1 MSNNA
6 PLSRLS
12 DHRAVLLGCEAIGW
26 LHMAG
31 KAHPDFLRQHGGQTS
46 GYKLKNWAQAL
57 VPDWDSTLSWL
68 SRAGGLAWPKSLTEF
83 LREFDRGGA
92 KNALGL
98 LQAAHAMASGIEKNH
113 PLRSTR
119 YLGQDTT
126 HMWRTTAFGHPVRNL
141 LKNPP
146 DVLCEGCWEAL
157 LANIGKLLADLKELA
172 EPASPHT
179 EASVQSWWHWR
190 QATIGPD
197 GWLRWAFSQ
206 TLAETRIPNNDVTLW
221 DQSYVAAALFKSA
234 VAGVLLEGDKFKWD
248 HNLKQNTRWRVLTVG
263 LGAGH
268 YEARAVRIG
277 DWTGARRE
285 IERFFD
291 SVCQCVEV
299 ELAVGSLL
307 YRDDEVLAFSFP
319 GKPVGRNDPEEDIE
333 GLREAVQDCVD
344 DLDLAKALDTPP
356 VVRLSESTRSMIRMA
371 REVKKARE
379 TLRVPLHRSWQLPR
393 NEKGK
398 GRHTCPVCG
407 LRPNGSSE
415 SAREK
420 KGIPCEPCRERRR
433 GRLQDWLAG
442 RVEGD
447 SIWISEV
454 ADRHDRVA
462 LLTLSLDIA
471 GWLEG
476 EHVDSLRA
484 QSLAEMLDANP
495 GLRGYVSKES
505 EQPDWEA
512 LTNAVTGYVS
522 NPQKDTGG
530 NKLSDPLLSSLS
542 EGFRHESDL
551 SAFFDKIVQDRADAP
566 SWHDLEGHDA
576 RRAEWLAHQLFR
588 KNASPGRV
596 RRFWETTETFFSELL
611 ARFREITRRSA
622 NRWRVRRLAVTPASG
637 TWTERQTYAGHFG
650 AGEDAAPL
658 EFVCTGN
665 NQLVTICNLARVLG
679 SGDEPGALRGKTLNL
694 VDDEGRHGHTFDR
707 VAEAPAP
714 LGTYHP
720 LIVLDRS
727 PARFRLLVPLDAVD
741 TCVQAAVE
749 KWEVEMTR
757 VWDRLPLRV
766 GVVAFP
772 RKLPYQA
779 VVEAARNVEDDLA
792 RCGQETWR
800 VHDVRTLDGVTALSL
815 VRPDGEHQLVTVPVA
830 LPDGRPDVFYPYCAV
845 GDVRI
850 REPHDFAAPTWDRK
864 TARHGTQV
872 YRWMPELRPGDGVRV
887 APSRVARVF
896 LDSTARRFEP
906 VPVRYLGDWC
916 AAREVWR
923 RVQEAAPSLTAA
935 RALEAV
941 LLEKREAWAFPK
953 TPDARDRWLD
963 FVRASLVNLWSVRGS
978 ALETFV
984 DATRRDILLE
994 TLAWHLHVL
1003 KQDTES

>member
-1 MSNNA
+1 MPNNA
-6 PLSRLS
+6 PLSQLS
-12 DHRAVLLGCEAIGW
+12 DHRAVLLGCEAVGW
-26 LHMAG
+26 LHMTG
-31 KAHPDFLRQHGGQTS
+31 KAHPNFLRQHGGQKV
-46 GYKLKNWAQAL
+46 GYNAKDWARAL
-57 VPDWDSTLSWL
+57 VPGWDETLAWL
-68 SRAGGLAWPKSLTEF
+68 SNTNKVTWPDSLSDF
-83 LREFDRGGA
+83 LHQFDEGES
-92 KNALGL
+92 KPSVVGL

-113 PLRSTR
+113 PSSTTK

-141 LKNPP
+141 LEDPP
-146 DVLCEGCWEAL
+146 DVLQNGGWEAL
-157 LANIGKLLADLKELA
+157 LAKVAELLQALRDLGKKS
-172 EPASPHT
+172 PA
-179 EASVQSWWHWR
+179 ASTDEWHAWR
-190 QATIGPD
+190 QAAIGSD
-197 GWLRWAFSQ
+197 GWLRRAFSQ

-234 VAGVLLEGDKFKWD
+234 VAGALLEGDKFKWN

-277 DWTGARRE
+277 DWTGVRRE
-285 IERFFD
+285 IERFFEA
-291 SVCQCVEV
+291 VCKCFEV

-307 YRDDEVLAFSFP
+307 YRDDDLLAFSFP
-319 GKPVGRNDPEEDIE
+319 GGAAGEEDPEDVREPLREDIQK
-333 GLREAVQDCVD
+333 RVD
-344 DLDLAKALDTPP
+344 ELAGRLDTPP
-356 VVRLSESTRSMIRMA
+356 VVRLSDSTRSMIRMA
-371 REVKKARE
+371 LEVEEARSA
-379 TLRVPLHRSWQLPR
+379 LRVPLHRSWQLPQ
-393 NEKGK
+393 NEKAK
-398 GRHTCPVCG
+398 GGHTCPVCG
-407 LRPNGSSE
+407 LRPNGSSG
-415 SAREK
+415 SRRQK
-420 KGIPCEPCRERRR
+420 KGTPCELCKERRH

-442 RVEGD
+442 QVEGD

-462 LLTLSLDIA
+462 LLTLSLGLGD
-471 GWLEG
+471 WLDG
-476 EHVDSLRA
+476 TAVDSLRA
-484 QSLAEMLDANP
+484 QSVVEWATQNATESKPLPARHDELSPWMLKAMGTGNEASQAKSLIQKKLAA
-495 GLRGYVSKES
+495 GLQKKSWK
-505 EQPDWEA
+505 DFFA
-512 LTNAVTGYVS
+512 LM
-522 NPQKDTGG
+522 
-530 NKLSDPLLSSLS
+530 
-542 EGFRHESDL
+542 
-551 SAFFDKIVQDRADAP
+551 VQDRADAP
-566 SWHDLEGHDA
+566 SWANLEGHDA
-576 RRAEWLAHQLFR
+576 RRAEWLAQQLFR

-611 ARFREITRRSA
+611 ARFREIASHSA
-622 NRWRVRRLAVTPASG
+622 NRRRVRRLVVTPKSG
-637 TWTERQTYAGHFG
+637 SWTERQIYAGHFG
-650 AGEDAAPL
+650 AGDDAAPL

-665 NQLVTICNLARVLG
+665 NQLVTICNLARVFG
-679 SGDEPGALRGKTLNL
+679 SGDEPGTLRGKTLDL
-694 VDDEGRHGHTFDR
+694 VDDEGTRRVLTVDR

-727 PARFRLLVPLDAVD
+727 PTRFRLLVPLDAVGA
-741 TCVQAAVE
+741 CVQAAVE
-749 KWEVEMTR
+749 KWEVEMAR

-815 VRPDGEHQLVTVPVA
+815 VRPDGEHQLITVPVA
-830 LPDGRPDVFYPYCAV
+830 LRDGRPDVFYPYCAV

-850 REPHDFAAPTWDRK
+850 REPHDFAAPAWNRTTKQHDTR
-864 TARHGTQV
+864 V

-906 VPVRYLGDWC
+906 VPVRYLDDWC

-953 TPDARDRWLD
+953 APSARDRWLD
-963 FVRASLVNLWSVRGS
+963 FVRASLVNLWSARG
-978 ALETFV
+978 ATLDTFV